1 MMRWL
6 AYIQLLN
13 FHVKHISGS
22 KNSAT
27 DTISRRSAGPA
38 DSSEDENNPDDYFD
52 AKLYSVQASY
62 WPVQRFTARI
72 YLHDF
77 EYDGDDLVLGCYL
90 KTLWQPSDITDEE
103 FQRLHKKSDFFLVRD
118 GYLYKRSKKGH
129 PPYPVV
135 GKIEQ
140 QNKVILEVHNRY
152 RHRGQQ
158 VTYDQLR
165 R

>member
-22 KNSAT
+22 KNGAT

-38 DSSEDENNPDDYFD
+38 DSSEDENNADDYFD

-77 EYDGDDLVLGCYL
+77 EYDGDDLVLGRYL

-103 FQRLHKKSDFFLVRD
+103 FQQLHKKSGFFLVRD
-118 GYLYKRSKKGH
+118 GYLYK
-129 PPYPVV
+129 
-135 GKIEQ
+135 
-140 QNKVILEVHNRY
+140 
-152 RHRGQQ
+152 
-158 VTYDQLR
+158 
-165 R
+165 